1 MISQKLLMMKKI
13 QLLFTILILLLV
25 GCSTRNESS
34 NDLALTETFESAVGT
49 AIVETI
55 AAALPENGESAQQSP
70 AGEDSAVASHEP
82 SPQPSETPMGQQT
95 QAPTQGAVVFT
106 PTPTELPPP
115 CYRAELVDE
124 TIPDGTVF
132 PPGQGFIKIWN
143 VQNTG
148 VCEWNEDFRWVL
160 TDGIDFRG
168 PRDLR
173 FNRSVMPGEVMKV
186 VLELGAPTEEGEFRG
201 TYKIFTDEN
210 TLVTP
215 NGFWIS
221 IVVQED
227 EGN

>member
-1 MISQKLLMMKKI
+1 MRKIPPLLI
-13 QLLFTILILLLV
+13 TIFIFLLAA
-25 GCSTRNESS
+25 CSSGRSAED
-34 NDLALTETFESAVGT
+34 DLALTQTFESAVGT

-55 AAALPENGESAQQSP
+55 AAALPDDSTGESSDQPTGGGEQVTPEQQPTQEASATPQAQI
-70 AGEDSAVASHEP
+70 
-82 SPQPSETPMGQQT
+82 T
-95 QAPTQGAVVFT
+95 QASTQSAIIFT
-106 PTPTELPPP
+106 PTATDLPEP

-132 PPGQGFIKIWN
+132 PPGQGFVKVWN

-148 VCEWNEDFRWVL
+148 VCEWTEDFRWVL

-168 PRDLR
+168 PRDIR
-173 FNRSVMPGEVMKV
+173 FGRSVMPGEVMKV
-186 VLELGAPTEEGEFRG
+186 ALELGAPTEPGTFTG

-221 IVVQED
+221 IVVEED
-227 EGN
+227 ADN